1 MHSGIELQTSKGS
14 RLEFDILDI
23 FPFTSESK
31 HIVIRDM
38 QTGDITLLQKGADA
52 VRAVH
57 GPAWPGSPG
66 FGLA

>member
-1 MHSGIELQTSKGS
+1 MHSGIELQTSNGS

-52 VRAVH
+52 DHAVMAKIVCIDSSQ
-57 GPAWPGSPG
+57 PTW
-66 FGLA
+66 